1 MVDPV
6 TNNGLAD
13 GVEPSADSDVGSL
26 ASKGLTI
33 QRLALHNFRNHI
45 ATVLEMDAR
54 PVCLFGAN
62 GAGKTNLLEAVSMLG
77 PGKGLRAASLPSLVR
92 MEEGSSVPGGWAIS
106 ARMDDAGLDRQISVG
121 LDVSADGR
129 TRRVAKLDDAAVS
142 QTDLAELVRVVW
154 LTPAMDRVF
163 AGPAGDRRKFYDRQ
177 VLAHTPSHG
186 SASAMYEKAMRE
198 RNALF
203 ERGRADPS
211 WLDALEARL
220 AQAGAAIAVN
230 RVSTMMRI
238 QAAIDARPVGH
249 FPKADIS
256 IAGRFEEMAFRG
268 DSQQE
273 IEVAIRDV
281 LKAGRARDSV
291 AGRTLSGVHRSDL
304 VVLHRPKQLPASQCS
319 TGEQKALLM
328 GLILANAKALLE
340 GDFAPNPLLL
350 LDEAAAHLDS
360 VRRAA
365 LYDELAALGGQA
377 WLTGTD
383 ASLFDAFGSRAQ
395 RFCVE
400 DGKVSKV

>member
-1 MVDPV
+1 MVDDMPEDLKPEE
-6 TNNGLAD
+6 GA
-13 GVEPSADSDVGSL
+13 PPQ
-26 ASKGLTI
+26 GLTI
-33 QRLALHNFRNHI
+33 QRLALHNFRNHA
-45 ATVLEMDAR
+45 ATVLEMDSR
-54 PVCLFGAN
+54 PVCLFGSN

-77 PGKGLRAASLPSLVR
+77 PGRGLRAASLPSLVR
-92 MEEGSSVPGGWAIS
+92 VDGGDVVEGGWAIS
-106 ARMDDAGLDRQISVG
+106 AKMDDAGLDRQISVG
-121 LDVSADGR
+121 LDVSPDGR
-129 TRRVAKLDDAAVS
+129 TRRIAKLDDAPVS
-142 QTDLAELVRVVW
+142 QGNLAELIRVVW

-177 VLAHTPSHG
+177 VLAHIPSHG
-186 SASAMYEKAMRE
+186 SISAAYEKAMRE

-203 ERGRADPS
+203 EQGRPDLS

-220 AQAGAAIAVN
+220 AEAGAKIATN
-230 RVSTMMRI
+230 RAVALQRI
-238 QAAIDARPVGH
+238 QAAIDVRPEGH
-249 FPKADIS
+249 FPKADLS
-256 IAGRFEEMAFRG
+256 IAGQFEAMALQG
-268 DSQQE
+268 DSQE
-273 IEVAIRDV
+273 AIEVEIRDS
-281 LKAGRARDSV
+281 LKVGRGRDSV

-304 VVLHRPKQLPASQCS
+304 QVVHRPKQLPAAQCS

-328 GLILANAKALLE
+328 GMILANAKALLE

-383 ASLFDAFGSRAQ
+383 ATLFDAFGDRAQ

-400 DGKVSKV
+400 NGQVSKV